1 MGKVFLYCFLLF
13 AVSVYSQSVISGKVS
28 DENEKELSGATVT
41 LSKDSTGTILAY
53 GISDG
58 KGDFKV
64 KINSQMDSLFLKM
77 SYLGYKTWQGKIKNE
92 DQQLNIKLLPS
103 SEELKE
109 VVVKS
114 KVIEQRGDTLSYSV
128 SAFTDQKDRVIAD
141 VLKKMPG
148 IEIMSDGKIKYQG
161 EPIGKYYIENL
172 DLLEG
177 RYSLA
182 NNNIAAADVSQVQIL
197 ENHQPIKMLEN
208 FEFSERASLNIKLKK
223 EVTVS
228 GSAELGSGFSPLL
241 WKAKVTPMLF
251 TKKNQAIVTYQSNNT
266 GRDVS
271 REIRDFS
278 IADFGRE
285 EFNINKSDWLSIG
298 QLAAPPF
305 SQERWLDNNAHL
317 GSANYLIRLQKD
329 IDLKINV
336 SYLNDAQQQKGNT
349 QTRFFT
355 PTDTIDLLENTNNNL
370 FVNTLQ
376 SKFILERNT
385 EENYLKN
392 ELEINGFWN
401 SQRGNIDTGNSKIG
415 QRLSNPF
422 AVIRNKLRLLKPVG
436 NQVVTFRSNT
446 GYTEANQN
454 LQVQP
459 GQFEDL
465 LNDDKDYTKMEQ
477 SAEISTF
484 FSDNSAGLTKNIGGV
499 TVSPELGVSVKNQSL
514 NSHLTVFET
523 DEVEILGSDFQ
534 NNLDFLSSRFY
545 VTSRF
550 SYKKDNWNIRLTT
563 PFNYRTFRVKGVELN
578 ANKNG
583 KHFTFE

>member
-251 TKKNQAIVTYQSNNT
+251 TKKESGNC
-266 GRDVS
+266 D
-271 REIRDFS
+271 
-278 IADFGRE
+278 
-285 EFNINKSDWLSIG
+285 LSI
-298 QLAAPPF
+298 
-305 SQERWLDNNAHL
+305 
-317 GSANYLIRLQKD
+317 
-329 IDLKINV
+329 
-336 SYLNDAQQQKGNT
+336 
-349 QTRFFT
+349 
-355 PTDTIDLLENTNNNL
+355 
-370 FVNTLQ
+370 
-376 SKFILERNT
+376 
-385 EENYLKN
+385 
-392 ELEINGFWN
+392 
-401 SQRGNIDTGNSKIG
+401 
-415 QRLSNPF
+415 
-422 AVIRNKLRLLKPVG
+422 
-436 NQVVTFRSNT
+436 
-446 GYTEANQN
+446 
-454 LQVQP
+454 
-459 GQFEDL
+459 
-465 LNDDKDYTKMEQ
+465 
-477 SAEISTF
+477 
-484 FSDNSAGLTKNIGGV
+484 
-499 TVSPELGVSVKNQSL
+499 
-514 NSHLTVFET
+514 
-523 DEVEILGSDFQ
+523 
-534 NNLDFLSSRFY
+534 
-545 VTSRF
+545 
-550 SYKKDNWNIRLTT
+550 
-563 PFNYRTFRVKGVELN
+563 
-578 ANKNG
+578 
-583 KHFTFE
+583 